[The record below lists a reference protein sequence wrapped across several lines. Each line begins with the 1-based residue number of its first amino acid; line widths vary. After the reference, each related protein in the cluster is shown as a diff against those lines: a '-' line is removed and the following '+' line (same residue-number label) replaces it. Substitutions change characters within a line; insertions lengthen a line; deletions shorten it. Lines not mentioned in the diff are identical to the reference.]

1 MRRKSHTIMNRM
13 SLWQYALLLLML
25 VTFAFYS
32 LPTFFGEQPSLGLHG
47 QTRLTQAQQR
57 LLEENRIAPQKLVAQ
72 KERVEL
78 VFATQGEQQL
88 AKQLLEQRGV
98 DSAALTLE
106 FHSNAPTWISRL
118 GADPIKLGLDLRGGS
133 QLLIGVDVDFVIDT
147 QTKNLVD
154 TLRTRFREANL
165 RGASVTRT
173 AQGAVAVTLP
183 EVAEQEAWLSIIK
196 ESAGT
201 RQDQWTLTRSGNALT
216 LVLSESERTLLVNN
230 AVTQNLSI
238 LKKRINELGIVE
250 ASVQRQGQ
258 DGIRIELPGVHN
270 PRQAKEVIG
279 ATASLAF
286 YEAKADSRFF
296 MADRSG
302 QAVGLARQPVLT
314 GEHIV
319 DARANMGEMGQPQV
333 NIVLDTLG
341 GSKMNQFSRQHVGK
355 PMATVFTEYKTN
367 AEGRL
372 RARSEVIN
380 VATIQ
385 TALGNQ
391 FRITGIGSLPE
402 AQELAML
409 LRAGALTA
417 PLKILEERSIGPTL
431 GLQNIEAGFTALAFG
446 MAGMMLFMMAWYRKF
461 GWVAITALVANLLMQ
476 VGMLAVLPGAVLTLP
491 GIAGLV
497 LTVGMAVDTHVLIF
511 ERIKDRLRDGGEPRQ
526 CHRLWLP
533 LRLQHHLRRQH
544 HDAYLRRGA
553 LCHRL
558 RAAAGLLHHPDPG
571 AHLQHGDRHL
581 GHPRHHQS
589 PVGQQPRQA
598 AEGMTMI
605 RPHHHDAAPV
615 SPSGLRADRFLPGS
629 LNHLT
634 PREEQC

>member
-1 MRRKSHTIMNRM
+1 MRKKSRITLNRM
-13 SLWQYALLLLML
+13 NMWQYALLLLML
-25 VTFAFYS
+25 LTFTFYS

-47 QTRLTQAQQR
+47 QTSLTEAQCT
-57 LLEENRIAPQKLVAQ
+57 LLADNRIEPLKLVQ
-72 KERVEL
+72 QGERVEL
-78 VFATQGEQQL
+78 VFASQAEQQR
-88 AKQLLEQRGV
+88 AKQLLEQQGY
-98 DSAALTLE
+98 DSSALTLE
-106 FHSNAPTWISRL
+106 FYSNAPGWISQL
-118 GADPIKLGLDLRGGS
+118 GAAPIKLGLDLRGGS
-133 QLLIGVDVDFVIDT
+133 QLLIGVDLSFVIDN

-154 TLRTRFREANL
+154 MLRTQFREARL
-165 RGASVTRT
+165 RGAN
-173 AQGAVAVTLP
+173 VARVSEGEVRVTLP
-183 EVAEQEAWLSIIK
+183 EVADQAPWLTIIK
-196 ESAGT
+196 DSAGT
-201 RQDQWTLTRSGNALT
+201 RQDQWTLKRSGNELR
-216 LVLSESERTLLVNN
+216 LVMSEAERTLLANN

-270 PRQAKEVIG
+270 PKQAKEVIG

-286 YEAKADSRFF
+286 YEAQADSRFF

-302 QAVGLARQPVLT
+302 QAIGLARKPVLT

-333 NIVLDTLG
+333 NIVLDSLG

-367 AEGRL
+367 AQGKL
-372 RARSEVIN
+372 RAQSEVIN

-391 FRITGIGSLPE
+391 FRITGIGSVPE

-461 GWVAITALVANLLMQ
+461 GWVAITALIANLLMQ

-511 ERIKDRLRDGGEPRQ
+511 ERIKDRLR
-526 CHRLWLP
+526 
-533 LRLQHHLRRQH
+533 
-544 HDAYLRRGA
+544 
-553 LCHRL
+553 
-558 RAAAGLLHHPDPG
+558 
-571 AHLQHGDRHL
+571 
-581 GHPRHHQS
+581 
-589 PVGQQPRQA
+589 
-598 AEGMTMI
+598 EG
-605 RPHHHDAAPV
+605 
-615 SPSGLRADRFLPGS
+615 GS
-629 LNHLT
+629 LANAIDFGYRSAFRTIFDANITTLICAVVLYAIGSGPLQGFSIT
-634 PREEQC
+634 LILGLISSMVTGIWGTRAIINPLWGKSSARLLRV

>member
-1 MRRKSHTIMNRM
+1 MRKSNRTVLNRM
-13 SLWQYALLLLML
+13 SKWQYALLLLML
-25 VTFAFYS
+25 LTFTFYS

-47 QTRLTQAQQR
+47 QQRLTAQQQM
-57 LLEENRIAPQKLVAQ
+57 LLSDKHLTPLKVIEQP
-72 KERVEL
+72 ERVEL
-78 VFATQGEQQL
+78 VFASQGEQQR
-88 AKQLLEQRGV
+88 AKQLLEQQGV

-106 FHSNAPTWISRL
+106 FHSNAPAWITRL

-133 QLLIGVDVDFVIDT
+133 QLLIGVDVDFVIDN

-165 RGASVTRT
+165 RGANVTRT

-183 EVAEQEAWLSIIK
+183 EVAEQDSWLSIIK

-201 RQDQWTLTRSGNALT
+201 RQDQWKLTRSGNDLK
-216 LVLSESERTLLVNN
+216 LVLSDAERTLLVNN

-250 ASVQRQGQ
+250 ASVVRQGQ

-270 PRQAKEVIG
+270 PKQAKEVIG

-286 YEAKADSRFF
+286 YEAKADSHFYI
-296 MADRSG
+296 ADRNG
-302 QAVGLARQPVLT
+302 QAVGMARKPVLT

-367 AEGRL
+367 AQGKL
-372 RARSEVIN
+372 RAQSEVIN

-431 GLQNIEAGFTALAFG
+431 GMQNIEAGFTALAFG

-511 ERIKDRLRDGGEPRQ
+511 ERIRDRLREGGSLANAIDFGYRSAFHTIFDANITTLI
-526 CHRLWLP
+526 CAVVLYSIGSGP
-533 LRLQHHLRRQH
+533 LQGFSITLIL
-544 HDAYLRRGA
+544 
-553 LCHRL
+553 
-558 RAAAGLLHHPDPG
+558 GLL
-571 AHLQHGDRHL
+571 
-581 GHPRHHQS
+581 S
-589 PVGQQPRQA
+589 S
-598 AEGMTMI
+598 MI
-605 RPHHHDAAPV
+605 T
-615 SPSGLRADRFLPGS
+615 GIWGTRAIINPLWGRSSERTLKV
-629 LNHLT
+629 
-634 PREEQC
+634 

>member
-1 MRRKSHTIMNRM
+1 MRKKSHTILNRM
-13 SLWQYALLLLML
+13 SPWQYALLLLML
-25 VTFAFYS
+25 VTFTFYS

-47 QTRLTQAQQR
+47 QTRLSEAQQR
-57 LLEENRIAPQKLVAQ
+57 LLQEHQIAPQKQIEQ
-72 KERVEL
+72 KARVEL
-78 VFATQGEQQL
+78 VFATQAEQQR
-88 AKQLLEQRGV
+88 AKQLLEQQGV

-106 FHSNAPTWISRL
+106 FHSNAPTWISQL

-133 QLLIGVDVDFVIDT
+133 QLLIGVDVDFVIDN

-165 RGASVTRT
+165 RGASVMRT
-173 AQGAVAVTLP
+173 AQGALAVTLP
-183 EVAEQEAWLSIIK
+183 DVDGQEGWLTIIK

-201 RQDQWTLTRSGNALT
+201 RQDQWKLSRSGNELK
-216 LVLSESERTLLVNN
+216 LVLSDAERTLLVNN

-270 PRQAKEVIG
+270 PKQAKEVIG

-296 MADRSG
+296 MADRNG
-302 QAVGLARQPVLT
+302 QAVGLARKPVLS

-367 AEGRL
+367 AEGKL

-461 GWVAITALVANLLMQ
+461 GWVAITALIGNLLMQ

-511 ERIKDRLRDGGEPRQ
+511 ERIKDRLR
-526 CHRLWLP
+526 
-533 LRLQHHLRRQH
+533 
-544 HDAYLRRGA
+544 
-553 LCHRL
+553 
-558 RAAAGLLHHPDPG
+558 
-571 AHLQHGDRHL
+571 
-581 GHPRHHQS
+581 
-589 PVGQQPRQA
+589 
-598 AEGMTMI
+598 EG
-605 RPHHHDAAPV
+605 
-615 SPSGLRADRFLPGS
+615 GS
-629 LNHLT
+629 LANAIDFGYRSAFRTIFDANITTLICAVVLYAIGSGPLQGFSIT
-634 PREEQC
+634 LILGLISSMVTGIWGTRAIINPLWGNSRAKLLRV

>member
-1 MRRKSHTIMNRM
+1 MRKKSHTILNRM

-25 VTFAFYS
+25 LTFTVYS

-47 QTRLTQAQQR
+47 QSRLSGAQQR
-57 LLEENRIAPQKLVAQ
+57 LLQEHQIAPQLQIEQ

-78 VFATQGEQQL
+78 VFVTQAEQQR
-88 AKQLLEQRGV
+88 AKQLLEQQGV

-106 FHSNAPTWISRL
+106 FHSNAPTWISQL

-133 QLLIGVDVDFVIDT
+133 QLLIGVDVDFVIDN

-165 RGASVTRT
+165 RGASVMRT
-173 AQGAVAVTLP
+173 AQGALAVTLP
-183 EVAEQEAWLSIIK
+183 DVDGQEGWLTIIK

-201 RQDQWTLTRSGNALT
+201 RQDQWKLSRSGNELK

-270 PRQAKEVIG
+270 PKQAKEVIG

-296 MADRSG
+296 MADRNG
-302 QAVGLARQPVLT
+302 QAVGLARKPVLS

-372 RARSEVIN
+372 RAKSEVIN

-461 GWVAITALVANLLMQ
+461 GWVAITALIGNLLMQ

-511 ERIKDRLRDGGEPRQ
+511 ERIKDRLR
-526 CHRLWLP
+526 
-533 LRLQHHLRRQH
+533 
-544 HDAYLRRGA
+544 
-553 LCHRL
+553 
-558 RAAAGLLHHPDPG
+558 
-571 AHLQHGDRHL
+571 
-581 GHPRHHQS
+581 
-589 PVGQQPRQA
+589 
-598 AEGMTMI
+598 EG
-605 RPHHHDAAPV
+605 
-615 SPSGLRADRFLPGS
+615 GS
-629 LNHLT
+629 LANAIDFGYRSAFRTIFDANITTLICAVVLYAIGSGPLQGFSIT
-634 PREEQC
+634 LILGLISSMVTGIWGTRAIINPLWGNSRAKLLRV

>member
-1 MRRKSHTIMNRM
+1 MRKKSHTILNRM

-25 VTFAFYS
+25 LTFTFYS

-47 QTRLTQAQQR
+47 QSRLSGAQQR
-57 LLEENRIAPQKLVAQ
+57 LLQEHQIAPQKQIEQ
-72 KERVEL
+72 KERIEL
-78 VFATQGEQQL
+78 VFATQAEQQR
-88 AKQLLEQRGV
+88 AKQLLEQQGV

-106 FHSNAPTWISRL
+106 FHSNAPTWISQL

-133 QLLIGVDVDFVIDT
+133 QLLIGVDVDFVIDN

-165 RGASVTRT
+165 RGASVMRT
-173 AQGAVAVTLP
+173 AQGALAVTLP
-183 EVAEQEAWLSIIK
+183 DVDGQEGWLNIIK

-201 RQDQWTLTRSGNALT
+201 RQDQWKLSRSGNELK

-270 PRQAKEVIG
+270 PKQAKEVIG

-296 MADRSG
+296 MADRNG
-302 QAVGLARQPVLT
+302 QAVGLARKPVLS

-367 AEGRL
+367 AEGKL

-461 GWVAITALVANLLMQ
+461 GWVAITALIANLLMQ

-511 ERIKDRLRDGGEPRQ
+511 ERIKDRLR
-526 CHRLWLP
+526 
-533 LRLQHHLRRQH
+533 
-544 HDAYLRRGA
+544 
-553 LCHRL
+553 
-558 RAAAGLLHHPDPG
+558 
-571 AHLQHGDRHL
+571 
-581 GHPRHHQS
+581 
-589 PVGQQPRQA
+589 
-598 AEGMTMI
+598 EG
-605 RPHHHDAAPV
+605 
-615 SPSGLRADRFLPGS
+615 GS
-629 LNHLT
+629 LANAIDFGYRSAFRTIFDANITTLICAVVLYAIGSGPLQGFSIT
-634 PREEQC
+634 LILGLISSMVTGIWGTRAIINPLWGNSRAKLLRV

>member
-1 MRRKSHTIMNRM
+1 MRKKSHTVLNRM

-25 VTFAFYS
+25 ITFAFYS

-47 QTRLTQAQQR
+47 QSRLSDAQR
-57 LLEENRIAPQKLVAQ
+57 TLLADNRIEPLKQVAQ
-72 KERVEL
+72 GDRMEL

-88 AKQLLEQRGV
+88 AKQLLEQQGL

-106 FHSNAPTWISRL
+106 FYSNAPTWISRL

-133 QLLIGVDVDFVIDT
+133 QLLIGVDVDFVIDN

-165 RGASVTRT
+165 RGASVMRT
-173 AQGAVAVTLP
+173 AQGSVAVTLP
-183 EVAEQEAWLSIIK
+183 DVAGQEAWFSIIK

-201 RQDQWTLTRSGNALT
+201 RQDQWTLSRSGNALT
-216 LVLSESERTLLVNN
+216 LVLSDAERTLLVNN

-250 ASVQRQGQ
+250 ASVVRQGQ

-270 PRQAKEVIG
+270 PKQAKEVIG

-302 QAVGLARQPVLT
+302 QAVGLARQPVLS

-367 AEGRL
+367 AEGKL

-511 ERIKDRLRDGGEPRQ
+511 ERIKDRLR
-526 CHRLWLP
+526 
-533 LRLQHHLRRQH
+533 
-544 HDAYLRRGA
+544 
-553 LCHRL
+553 
-558 RAAAGLLHHPDPG
+558 
-571 AHLQHGDRHL
+571 
-581 GHPRHHQS
+581 
-589 PVGQQPRQA
+589 
-598 AEGMTMI
+598 EG
-605 RPHHHDAAPV
+605 
-615 SPSGLRADRFLPGS
+615 GS
-629 LNHLT
+629 LANAIDFGYRSAFRTIFDANITTLICAVVLYAIGSGPLQGFSIT
-634 PREEQC
+634 LILGLISSMVTGIWGTRAIINPLWGNSRAKLLRV

>member
-1 MRRKSHTIMNRM
+1 MRKKSHTILNRM
-13 SLWQYALLLLML
+13 SPWQYALLLLML
-25 VTFAFYS
+25 VTFTFYS

-47 QTRLTQAQQR
+47 QTRLSGAQQR
-57 LLEENRIAPQKLVAQ
+57 LLQEHQIVPQKQIEQ
-72 KERVEL
+72 KERIEL
-78 VFATQGEQQL
+78 VFATQAEQQR
-88 AKQLLEQRGV
+88 AKQLLEQQGV

-106 FHSNAPTWISRL
+106 FHSNAPTWISQL

-133 QLLIGVDVDFVIDT
+133 QLLIGVDVDFVIDN

-165 RGASVTRT
+165 RGASVMRT
-173 AQGAVAVTLP
+173 AQGALAVTLP
-183 EVAEQEAWLSIIK
+183 DVDGQEGWLNIIK

-201 RQDQWTLTRSGNALT
+201 RQDQWKLSRSGNELK

-270 PRQAKEVIG
+270 PKQAKEVIG

-296 MADRSG
+296 MADRNG
-302 QAVGLARQPVLT
+302 QAVGLARKPVLS

-367 AEGRL
+367 AEGKL

-461 GWVAITALVANLLMQ
+461 GWVAITALIGNLLMQ

-511 ERIKDRLRDGGEPRQ
+511 ERIKDRLR
-526 CHRLWLP
+526 
-533 LRLQHHLRRQH
+533 
-544 HDAYLRRGA
+544 
-553 LCHRL
+553 
-558 RAAAGLLHHPDPG
+558 
-571 AHLQHGDRHL
+571 
-581 GHPRHHQS
+581 
-589 PVGQQPRQA
+589 
-598 AEGMTMI
+598 EG
-605 RPHHHDAAPV
+605 
-615 SPSGLRADRFLPGS
+615 GS
-629 LNHLT
+629 LANAIDFGYRSAFRTIFDANITTLICAVVLYAIGSGPLQGFSIT
-634 PREEQC
+634 LILGLISSMVTGIWGTRAIINPLWGNSRAKLLRV

>member
-1 MRRKSHTIMNRM
+1 M

-47 QTRLTQAQQR
+47 QTRLMQAQQR

-88 AKQLLEQRGV
+88 AKQLLEQEGV

-173 AQGAVAVTLP
+173 AQEAVAITLP
-183 EVAEQEAWLSIIK
+183 EVAEQERWLSIIK

-201 RQDQWTLTRSGNALT
+201 RQDQWTLARAGNALT

-461 GWVAITALVANLLMQ
+461 GWVAITALIANLLMQ

-511 ERIKDRLRDGGEPRQ
+511 ERIKDRLR
-526 CHRLWLP
+526 
-533 LRLQHHLRRQH
+533 
-544 HDAYLRRGA
+544 
-553 LCHRL
+553 
-558 RAAAGLLHHPDPG
+558 
-571 AHLQHGDRHL
+571 
-581 GHPRHHQS
+581 
-589 PVGQQPRQA
+589 
-598 AEGMTMI
+598 EG
-605 RPHHHDAAPV
+605 
-615 SPSGLRADRFLPGS
+615 GS
-629 LNHLT
+629 LANAIDFGYRSAFSTIFDANITTLICAVVLYAIGSGPLQGFSIT
-634 PREEQC
+634 LILGLISSMVTGIWGTRAIINPLWGNSRARLLRV

>member
-1 MRRKSHTIMNRM
+1 MRKKSHTMLNRM
-13 SLWQYALLLLML
+13 SPWQYALLLLML
-25 VTFAFYS
+25 VTFTFYS

-47 QTRLTQAQQR
+47 QTRLSGAQQR
-57 LLEENRIAPQKLVAQ
+57 LLQEHQIAPQKQIEQ
-72 KERVEL
+72 KERIEL
-78 VFATQGEQQL
+78 VFATQAEQQR
-88 AKQLLEQRGV
+88 AKQLLEQQGV

-106 FHSNAPTWISRL
+106 FHSNAPTWISQL

-133 QLLIGVDVDFVIDT
+133 QLLIGVDVDFVIDN

-165 RGASVTRT
+165 RGASVMRT
-173 AQGAVAVTLP
+173 AQGALAVTLP
-183 EVAEQEAWLSIIK
+183 DVDGQEGWLTIIK

-201 RQDQWTLTRSGNALT
+201 RQDQWKLSRSGNELK

-270 PRQAKEVIG
+270 PKQAKEVIG

-286 YEAKADSRFF
+286 YEAKADSHFYI
-296 MADRSG
+296 ADRNG
-302 QAVGLARQPVLT
+302 QAVGMARKPVLT

-367 AEGRL
+367 AEGKL

-446 MAGMMLFMMAWYRKF
+446 MAGMMLFMLLWYRKF
-461 GWVAITALVANLLMQ
+461 GWVAIVGLLANLLMQ
-476 VGMLAVLPGAVLTLP
+476 VGLLALLPGAVLTLP

-497 LTVGMAVDTHVLIF
+497 LTVGMAVDTNVLIF
-511 ERIKDRLRDGGEPRQ
+511 ERIHDRLR
-526 CHRLWLP
+526 
-533 LRLQHHLRRQH
+533 
-544 HDAYLRRGA
+544 
-553 LCHRL
+553 
-558 RAAAGLLHHPDPG
+558 
-571 AHLQHGDRHL
+571 
-581 GHPRHHQS
+581 
-589 PVGQQPRQA
+589 
-598 AEGMTMI
+598 EG
-605 RPHHHDAAPV
+605 
-615 SPSGLRADRFLPGS
+615 GS
-629 LNHLT
+629 LSLDQILI
-634 PREEQC
+634 PCAIRSLAARKPSSLLCRASQPSQRAPQLAIPVRLLSIKPPSLAIAM

>member
-1 MRRKSHTIMNRM
+1 M
-13 SLWQYALLLLML
+13 
-25 VTFAFYS
+25 F
-32 LPTFFGEQPSLGLHG
+32 
-47 QTRLTQAQQR
+47 
-57 LLEENRIAPQKLVAQ
+57 
-72 KERVEL
+72 
-78 VFATQGEQQL
+78 
-88 AKQLLEQRGV
+88 
-98 DSAALTLE
+98 
-106 FHSNAPTWISRL
+106 

-133 QLLIGVDVDFVIDT
+133 QLLIGVDVDFVIDN

-183 EVAEQEAWLSIIK
+183 EVAEQDSWLSIIK

-201 RQDQWTLTRSGNALT
+201 RQDQWKLTRSGNDLK
-216 LVLSESERTLLVNN
+216 LVLSEAERTLLINN

-250 ASVQRQGQ
+250 ASVVRQGQ

-270 PRQAKEVIG
+270 PKQAKEVIG

-286 YEAKADSRFF
+286 YEAKADSHFYI
-296 MADRSG
+296 ADRNG
-302 QAVGLARQPVLT
+302 QAVGMARKPVLT

-367 AEGRL
+367 AQGKL
-372 RARSEVIN
+372 RAQSEVIN

-431 GLQNIEAGFTALAFG
+431 GMQNIEAGFTALAFG

-511 ERIKDRLRDGGEPRQ
+511 ERIRDRLREGGSLANAIDFGYRSAFHTIFDANITTLI
-526 CHRLWLP
+526 CAVVLYSIGSGP
-533 LRLQHHLRRQH
+533 LQGFSITLIL
-544 HDAYLRRGA
+544 
-553 LCHRL
+553 
-558 RAAAGLLHHPDPG
+558 GLL
-571 AHLQHGDRHL
+571 
-581 GHPRHHQS
+581 S
-589 PVGQQPRQA
+589 S
-598 AEGMTMI
+598 MI
-605 RPHHHDAAPV
+605 T
-615 SPSGLRADRFLPGS
+615 GIWGTRAIINPLWGRSSERTLKV
-629 LNHLT
+629 
-634 PREEQC
+634 

>member
-1 MRRKSHTIMNRM
+1 MRKKSHTILNRM

-25 VTFAFYS
+25 VTFTFYS

-47 QTRLTQAQQR
+47 QTRLSGAQQR
-57 LLEENRIAPQKLVAQ
+57 LLQEHQIAPQKQIEQ
-72 KERVEL
+72 KERIEL
-78 VFATQGEQQL
+78 VFATQAEQQR
-88 AKQLLEQRGV
+88 AKQLLEQQGV

-106 FHSNAPTWISRL
+106 FHSNAPTWISQL

-133 QLLIGVDVDFVIDT
+133 QLLIGVDVDFVIDN

-165 RGASVTRT
+165 RGASVMRT
-173 AQGAVAVTLP
+173 AQGALAVTLP
-183 EVAEQEAWLSIIK
+183 DVDGQEGWLTIIK

-201 RQDQWTLTRSGNALT
+201 RQDQWKLSRSGNELK

-270 PRQAKEVIG
+270 PKQAKEVIG

-296 MADRSG
+296 MADRNG
-302 QAVGLARQPVLT
+302 QAVGLARKPVLS

-367 AEGRL
+367 AEGKL
-372 RARSEVIN
+372 RAKSEVIN

-461 GWVAITALVANLLMQ
+461 GWVAITALIGNLLMQ

-511 ERIKDRLRDGGEPRQ
+511 ERIKDRLR
-526 CHRLWLP
+526 
-533 LRLQHHLRRQH
+533 
-544 HDAYLRRGA
+544 
-553 LCHRL
+553 
-558 RAAAGLLHHPDPG
+558 
-571 AHLQHGDRHL
+571 
-581 GHPRHHQS
+581 
-589 PVGQQPRQA
+589 
-598 AEGMTMI
+598 EG
-605 RPHHHDAAPV
+605 
-615 SPSGLRADRFLPGS
+615 GS
-629 LNHLT
+629 LANAIDFGYRSAFRTIFDANITTLICAVVLYAIGSGPLQGFSIT
-634 PREEQC
+634 LILGLISSMVTGIWGTRAIINPLWGNSRAKLLRV

>member
-1 MRRKSHTIMNRM
+1 MRKKSHTILNRM

-25 VTFAFYS
+25 LTFTFYS

-47 QTRLTQAQQR
+47 QSRLSGAQQR
-57 LLEENRIAPQKLVAQ
+57 LLQEHQIAPQKQIEQ
-72 KERVEL
+72 KERIEL
-78 VFATQGEQQL
+78 VFATQAEQQR
-88 AKQLLEQRGV
+88 AKQLLEQQGV

-106 FHSNAPTWISRL
+106 FHSNAPTWISQL

-133 QLLIGVDVDFVIDT
+133 QLLIGVDVDFVIDN

-165 RGASVTRT
+165 RGASVMRT
-173 AQGAVAVTLP
+173 AQGALAVTLP
-183 EVAEQEAWLSIIK
+183 DVDGQEGWLTIIK

-201 RQDQWTLTRSGNALT
+201 RQDQWKLSRSGNELK

-270 PRQAKEVIG
+270 PKQAKEVIG

-296 MADRSG
+296 MADRNG
-302 QAVGLARQPVLT
+302 QAVGLARKPVLS

-367 AEGRL
+367 AEGKL

-461 GWVAITALVANLLMQ
+461 GWVAITALIANLLMQ

-511 ERIKDRLRDGGEPRQ
+511 ERIKDRLR
-526 CHRLWLP
+526 
-533 LRLQHHLRRQH
+533 
-544 HDAYLRRGA
+544 
-553 LCHRL
+553 
-558 RAAAGLLHHPDPG
+558 
-571 AHLQHGDRHL
+571 
-581 GHPRHHQS
+581 
-589 PVGQQPRQA
+589 
-598 AEGMTMI
+598 EG
-605 RPHHHDAAPV
+605 
-615 SPSGLRADRFLPGS
+615 GS
-629 LNHLT
+629 LANAIDFGYRSAFRTIFDANITTLICAVVLYAIGSGPLQGFSIT
-634 PREEQC
+634 LILGLISSMVTGIWGTRAIINPLWGNSRAKLLRV

>member
-1 MRRKSHTIMNRM
+1 MRKKSHTILNRM

-25 VTFAFYS
+25 LTFTFYS

-47 QTRLTQAQQR
+47 QTRLSGAQQR
-57 LLEENRIAPQKLVAQ
+57 LLQEHQIAPQKQIEQ
-72 KERVEL
+72 KERIEL
-78 VFATQGEQQL
+78 VFATQAEQQR
-88 AKQLLEQRGV
+88 AKQLLEQQGV

-106 FHSNAPTWISRL
+106 FHSNAPTWISQL

-133 QLLIGVDVDFVIDT
+133 QLLIGVDVDFVIDN

-165 RGASVTRT
+165 RGASVMRT
-173 AQGAVAVTLP
+173 AQGALAVTLP
-183 EVAEQEAWLSIIK
+183 DVDGQEGWLTIIK

-201 RQDQWTLTRSGNALT
+201 RQDQWKLSRSGNELK

-270 PRQAKEVIG
+270 PKQAKEVIG

-296 MADRSG
+296 MADRNG
-302 QAVGLARQPVLT
+302 QAVGLARKPVLS

-367 AEGRL
+367 AEGKL
-372 RARSEVIN
+372 RAKSEVIN

-461 GWVAITALVANLLMQ
+461 GWVAITALIANLLMQ

-511 ERIKDRLRDGGEPRQ
+511 ERIKDRLR
-526 CHRLWLP
+526 
-533 LRLQHHLRRQH
+533 
-544 HDAYLRRGA
+544 
-553 LCHRL
+553 
-558 RAAAGLLHHPDPG
+558 
-571 AHLQHGDRHL
+571 
-581 GHPRHHQS
+581 
-589 PVGQQPRQA
+589 
-598 AEGMTMI
+598 EG
-605 RPHHHDAAPV
+605 
-615 SPSGLRADRFLPGS
+615 GS
-629 LNHLT
+629 LANAIDFGYRSAFRTIFDANITTLICAVVLYSIGSGPLQGFSIT
-634 PREEQC
+634 LILGLISSMVTGIWGTRAIINPLWGRSSERTLKV

>member
-1 MRRKSHTIMNRM
+1 MRKKSHTILNRM

-47 QTRLTQAQQR
+47 QSRLSGAQQR
-57 LLEENRIAPQKLVAQ
+57 LLQEHQIAPQLQIEQ
-72 KERVEL
+72 KERIEL
-78 VFATQGEQQL
+78 VFATQAEQQR
-88 AKQLLEQRGV
+88 AKQLLEQQGV

-133 QLLIGVDVDFVIDT
+133 QLLIGVDVDFVIDN

-165 RGASVTRT
+165 RGASVMRT
-173 AQGAVAVTLP
+173 AQGSVAVTLP
-183 EVAEQEAWLSIIK
+183 DVAGQEGWLTIIK

-201 RQDQWTLTRSGNALT
+201 RQDQWTLSRSGNELK
-216 LVLSESERTLLVNN
+216 LVLSDAERTLLVNN

-270 PRQAKEVIG
+270 PKQAKEVIG

-296 MADRSG
+296 MADRNG
-302 QAVGLARQPVLT
+302 QAVGLARKPVLS

-367 AEGRL
+367 AEGKL
-372 RARSEVIN
+372 RAKSEVIN

-461 GWVAITALVANLLMQ
+461 GWVAITALIANLLMQ

-511 ERIKDRLRDGGEPRQ
+511 ERIKDRLR
-526 CHRLWLP
+526 
-533 LRLQHHLRRQH
+533 
-544 HDAYLRRGA
+544 
-553 LCHRL
+553 
-558 RAAAGLLHHPDPG
+558 
-571 AHLQHGDRHL
+571 
-581 GHPRHHQS
+581 
-589 PVGQQPRQA
+589 
-598 AEGMTMI
+598 EG
-605 RPHHHDAAPV
+605 
-615 SPSGLRADRFLPGS
+615 GS
-629 LNHLT
+629 LANAIDFGYRSAFRTIFDANITTLICAVVLYAIGSGPLQGFSIT
-634 PREEQC
+634 LILGLISSMVTGIWGTRAIINPLWGNSRAKLLRV